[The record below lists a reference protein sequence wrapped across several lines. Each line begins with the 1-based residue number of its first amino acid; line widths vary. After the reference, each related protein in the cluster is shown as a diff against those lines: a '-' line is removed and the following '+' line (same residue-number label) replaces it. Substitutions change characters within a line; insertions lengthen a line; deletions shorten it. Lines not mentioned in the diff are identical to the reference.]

1 MNDVCYINPPK
12 DVVDLF
18 MAKKLDDE
26 DAVNPMTTY
35 TKASEYENLNILDSN
50 QICWQSET
58 KGQGGQENAGCAEN
72 NLFYFMIP

>member
-50 QICWQSET
+50 QICW
-58 KGQGGQENAGCAEN
+58 
-72 NLFYFMIP
+72 